1 MLRLQLTKFLLKDN
15 TSDLIKQKLIKLEN
29 YNSRLK
35 EITLDLNLNQGFKNG
50 TINLL
55 LDLIKTEQQEISKL
69 VTKNNENKY

>member
-15 TSDLIKQKLIKLEN
+15 TSDLIKQKLIKLES

-69 VTKNNENKY
+69 VTKKQ